1 MVFRGDIMVIL
12 TLISVSISSLC
23 LIYFLSM
30 VCIQLNY
37 ILNINLSMGM
47 DVSKLYSEDGSTTDE
62 DIFDTLV
69 KKSAMFIFK
78 HSNKLLKNKKVKA

>member
-47 DVSKLYSEDGSTTDE
+47 DVVERCLVQLHILIAKEGSGEVFVGKILLQFTKNRE
-62 DIFDTLV
+62 V
-69 KKSAMFIFK
+69 QS
-78 HSNKLLKNKKVKA
+78 SLLK

>member
-23 LIYFLSM
+23 LIYF
-30 VCIQLNY
+30 
-37 ILNINLSMGM
+37 LSMGM